1 MRELSARARRGAGRQ
16 MRDVSRMA
24 VHAYEF
30 HVQSSQ
36 SLFPSRRSSNSVR
49 IFSEVSDSVHAAHCA
64 GPSPQSQDVNR
75 AASLCERHDRVAA
88 RVVLHL
94 RPHTLLEG
102 GAGAGG
108 SCEETFGEC
117 ESEDGWSETSADLS
131 RFSRAE
137 AGPSFPI
144 QRLNVSRSCK
154 RTQHRGM
161 LV

>member
-1 MRELSARARRGAGRQ
+1 MLSGSCTRRGQRGWSCSTP
-16 MRDVSRMA
+16 D
-24 VHAYEF
+24 
-30 HVQSSQ
+30 
-36 SLFPSRRSSNSVR
+36 RSWRIPFLTESPHFFSYSVR

-75 AASLCERHDRVAA
+75 AASLCKRHDWVAA

-117 ESEDGWSETSADLS
+117 EPEDGWSETSADLS

-144 QRLNVSRSCK
+144 QCHNVSRSCK